1 MTDDLKYW
9 VAFNLIPGIGRVRF
23 GLLEGRFGSMEEAW
37 KASGGALRA
46 AGLDS
51 RSLGAIETARPGIS
65 PDAEM
70 ERLQKARVHAIAIH
84 DPAYP
89 ALLKETFDPPPLL
102 YVKGALTAE
111 DDWAVTVVGTRAPTA
126 YGREVTQRLAGD
138 LGRSRITVV
147 SGLARGIDS
156 VAHSAALDSG
166 GRTIAVQACGLDMV
180 YPAAHLPLAR
190 RILECGALIS
200 DYPLGTK
207 PRSEYFPRR
216 NRILAGLT
224 AGTLVVEAGERSG
237 ALITARFA
245 ADEGREV
252 MCVPGSILSP
262 ASRGVNRWIQEGA
275 KAVLDVTDILE
286 ELNLRVTA
294 QPAQQIEQ
302 PGMTPVDDTES
313 AILRHITSE
322 PTHVDVIRHTVGLSI
337 AEVSS
342 ALTTLELKGLMRQ
355 AGPMNYVLERNAGVD
370 YATSTP

>member
-1 MTDDLKYW
+1 MTDDVKYW
-9 VAFNLIPGIGRVRF
+9 VAFHRIAGVGRVRL
-23 GLLEGRFGSMEEAW
+23 GLLEGRFGSLEEAW
-37 KASGGALRA
+37 TAPIAELRA

-51 RSLGAIETARPGIS
+51 RTVSAIGAARPDIS

-70 ERLQKARVHAIAIH
+70 ERLQRANVRPMVIR

-89 ALLKETFDPPPLL
+89 SRLKEIFDPPPVL
-102 YVKGALTAE
+102 YVRGTLIPE
-111 DDWAVTVVGTRAPTA
+111 DEWSVTVVGTRSPTA
-126 YGREVTQRLAGD
+126 YGREVTQRLVGD
-138 LGRSRITVV
+138 LGRNRITVV

-156 VAHSAALDSG
+156 TAHQAALDSG

-180 YPAAHLPLAR
+180 YPAAHTGLAR
-190 RILECGALIS
+190 RIIEQGALVS

-224 AGTLVVEAGERSG
+224 PGTLVVEAGDRSG

-262 ASRGVNRWIQEGA
+262 PSRGVNRWIQEGA

-286 ELNLRVTA
+286 ELNLQVTA
-294 QPAQQIEQ
+294 QQMEL
-302 PGMTPVDDTES
+302 PVMIPTDDTES
-313 AILRHITSE
+313 AVLRHISPE
-322 PTHVDVIRHTVGLSI
+322 PTHIDVIRRNAGMSI
-337 AEVSS
+337 DTVSS
-342 ALTTLELKGLMRQ
+342 ALAMLELKGLVRQ
-355 AGPMNYVLERNAGVD
+355 AGPMNYVLGGPVGID
-370 YATSTP
+370 YALRAP